1 MNEVNVDTAAPPAPR
16 LEVSPSPHLYNVG
29 LTTRSMMLD
38 VLVALAP
45 VMAMAVWIFR
55 WYAIRQVGLCVLSCI
70 AAEYVLESRMRRRR
84 SNLGDLSAAVTG
96 AILGLALPWSVPW
109 YVAVI
114 GSFAAIGLGKVVFGG
129 IGMNI
134 FNPAMVGRAFVMISF
149 SMALGSG
156 AYVMTGGLAVVSQAT
171 PLTAGKME
179 GAVTELWPLFLGNVN
194 GSLGE
199 TSAIACLIG
208 GLYLMIRRTAC
219 WEIPVSLVSTV
230 TVLAAGAQLAGIY
243 PNLTVAHHL
252 LGGSLLFGAF
262 FIATDPVTSP
272 LSIRGKVIFGIGTG
286 TLIMLIRLFS
296 GYPEGLMSAV
306 LIMNGMVP
314 LINSWTVPTPY
325 GGVVPKPDD
334 GGG

>member
-1 MNEVNVDTAAPPAPR
+1 MADVNGNAAQSSMPR

-29 LTTRSMMLD
+29 LTTQRMMLD
-38 VLVALAP
+38 VLLALIP
-45 VMAMAVWIFR
+45 VMVAAVWFFQ
-55 WYAIRQVGLCVLSCI
+55 WHAVRQVGLCVLSCL
-70 AAEYVLESRMRRRR
+70 AAEYVFESRIRRRP

-96 AILGLALPWSVPW
+96 AILGLALPWSAPW

-114 GSFAAIGLGKVVFGG
+114 GSVAAIGLGKVVFGG

-149 SMALGSG
+149 SLALGSG
-156 AYVMTGGLAVVSQAT
+156 AYVATGGLAVVSQAT
-171 PLTAGKME
+171 PLSAGKME
-179 GAVTELWPLFLGNVN
+179 GAVTELWPMVVGNVN

-208 GLYLMIRRTAC
+208 GLYLLIRRTAC
-219 WEIPVSLVSTV
+219 WEIPVSLLGTAA
-230 TVLAAGAQLAGIY
+230 LFAAGAQLAGIY

-272 LSIRGKVIFGIGTG
+272 LSIIGKWIFGIGTG
-286 TLIMLIRLFS
+286 ALIMIIRLFS
-296 GYPEGLMSAV
+296 GYPEGLMFAI
-306 LIMNGMVP
+306 LIMNGLVP

-325 GGVVPKPDD
+325 GGVVPKPRD
-334 GGG
+334 GSD